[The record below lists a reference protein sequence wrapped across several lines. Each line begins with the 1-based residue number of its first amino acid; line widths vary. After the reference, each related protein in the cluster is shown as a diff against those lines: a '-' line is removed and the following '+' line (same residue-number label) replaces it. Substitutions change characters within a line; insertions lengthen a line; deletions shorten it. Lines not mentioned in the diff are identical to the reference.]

1 MNVERALQPARHAL
15 RRLAARAALAFVL
28 AAACGALAQQR
39 SDVPYVPTPWNVVE
53 AMLEIAKVGPDDYVI
68 DLGSGDGRIVITA
81 AKRRGAQGFGVDL
94 DEDLVHTARR
104 EAERQGVAGRVA
116 FYPRNLFDTDI
127 SRATVLT
134 MYLLS
139 SINLQLRPR
148 LLAELRPGT
157 RIVSHDFSMGE
168 WQPDA
173 RLTLPVP
180 DKSYGPPS
188 SEIFLWIVPANAAGG
203 WQWQLPLAGAAH
215 THELTLAQ
223 KFQALSGSALIAGS
237 SARLDGARLAGDRV
251 SITIAGEFQGRA
263 LRQHYAGRI
272 AGDVITG
279 SVRLSGA
286 MQAELAWRARRV
298 ARGSIETGMMR
309 HPAEN
314 VAYDTRQ

>member
-1 MNVERALQPARHAL
+1 MNAECILQPARRAL
-15 RRLAARAALAFVL
+15 RKRAALAALAFVL
-28 AAACGALAQQR
+28 SAACGALAQQR

-53 AMLEIAKVGPDDYVI
+53 AMLEIAKVGSGDYVI

-94 DEDLVHTARR
+94 DENLVYVARR
-104 EAERQGVAGRVA
+104 EAARQGVAGRVA

-134 MYLLS
+134 MYLLPG
-139 SINLQLRPR
+139 INLQLRPR
-148 LLAELRPGT
+148 LLTELRPGT
-157 RIVSHDFSMGE
+157 RVVSHDFDMGE

-173 RLTLPVP
+173 RLTIPVP

-188 SEIFLWIVPANAAGG
+188 SEIFLWIVPANAAGR
-203 WQWQLPLAGAAH
+203 WQWQLPLAGTAH
-215 THELTLAQ
+215 THEFTLAQ

-263 LRQHYAGRI
+263 LRQRYAGRI
-272 AGDVITG
+272 AGDAMTG
-279 SVRLSGA
+279 SVKLSGA
-286 MQAELAWRARRV
+286 VEAELAWRAQRV
-298 ARGSIETGMMR
+298 APGRMETGMR
-309 HPAEN
+309 RPGEN
-314 VAYDTRQ
+314 VAYETLQ